1 VLVIVQA
8 HHLYHLSFQSLIESD
23 FIIEIH
29 LFTNSTGVDGS
40 VDGLADGIDVL
51 GVSDV
56 LGDTSLNLGERRLD
70 DTTVHHLNLLLNL
83 CVVVTSII
91 DEDHT
96 HDTVEVV
103 GVLVVDGDTSL
114 VLESLADATLEKIF
128 VKIRKKESV
137 QGSFTLLER
146 IKVEIVTHL
155 I

>member
-1 VLVIVQA
+1 M
-8 HHLYHLSFQSLIESD
+8 
-23 FIIEIH
+23 
-29 LFTNSTGVDGS
+29 
-40 VDGLADGIDVL
+40 
-51 GVSDV
+51 
-56 LGDTSLNLGERRLD
+56 
-70 DTTVHHLNLLLNL
+70 
-83 CVVVTSII
+83 VTSVV

-103 GVLVVDGDTSL
+103 GVLVVDGDTSP